1 VAYPLIQGIEN
12 ATNMWGGGWTAGPS
26 EVILQL

>member
-1 VAYPLIQGIEN
+1 MGN
-12 ATNMWGGGWTAGPS
+12 AANVWGGGWTAGPS